1 MMKKHHNFAILFV
14 GFSLFTVIAFLRA
27 GTFAQVRPAL
37 SADVKTVKSDV
48 KTVKTVES
56 SSRFAPAAIE
66 NARLRSSM
74 KWAFGRAQ
82 TGWELYTDLIARTI
96 ETDARFDTPE
106 FAMSVSKW
114 QSRNGIAPTGI
125 IDNDTFDVMVKR
137 WQSDRLG
144 KGWAYPDESV
154 LFTAPIAAF
163 YDQTRDPE
171 LLKLDSAT
179 YIAYKKMVLAAA
191 KELKGIL
198 NVTPKGDLAP
208 DEKFFKIVS
217 AFRSR
222 EYQAVL
228 RKKEPNAG
236 RAALAMNSPH
246 SSGFALDIYVGG
258 KPVSTKDDNR
268 LIQVQTPAYKWL
280 VKNASKF
287 GFYNYFYEPW
297 HWEYVPSLQ
306 AK

>member
-14 GFSLFTVIAFLRA
+14 GFSLFAVVAFLRA
-27 GTFAQVRPAL
+27 GAFAQARPAL
-37 SADVKTVKSDV
+37 STDPSAVRSDS

-56 SSRFAPAAIE
+56 SARFAPAAME

-82 TGWELYTDLIARTI
+82 TGWEIYTDLIGKTI
-96 ETDARFDTPE
+96 DSDARFDTPE
-106 FAMSVSKW
+106 FAMAVSKW
-114 QSRNGIAPTGI
+114 QSRNGRTPNGI
-125 IDNDTFDVMVKR
+125 IDNDTFDAMKDH
-137 WQSDRLG
+137 WQSSRLG
-144 KGWAYPDESV
+144 KSWTYPDETM
-154 LFTAPIAAF
+154 LFDAPIADF

-191 KELKGIL
+191 KDLKGVL
-198 NVTPKGDLAP
+198 KVTPKGDLAP

-222 EYQAVL
+222 AYQAEL
-228 RKKEPNAG
+228 RRKEPNAG
-236 RAALAMNSPH
+236 RAALAMHSPH

-280 VKNASKF
+280 VKNANKF

-297 HWEYVPSLQ
+297 HWEYVGNV
-306 AK
+306 KR

>member
-1 MMKKHHNFAILFV
+1 VIKLVDVHKAFGPKQVLQ
-14 GFSLFTVIAFLRA
+14 GFSLDIPEGETMVVIGYS
-27 GTFAQVRPAL
+27 GTGKSVAIKHIVGL
-37 SADVKTVKSDV
+37 LEADRGEVWVDGLEVAKLK
-48 KTVKTVES
+48 
-56 SSRFAPAAIE
+56 
-66 NARLRSSM
+66 
-74 KWAFGRAQ
+74 
-82 TGWELYTDLIARTI
+82 
-96 ETDARFDTPE
+96 
-106 FAMSVSKW
+106 VS
-114 QSRNGIAPTGI
+114 
-125 IDNDTFDVMVKR
+125 
-137 WQSDRLG
+137 
-144 KGWAYPDESV
+144 
-154 LFTAPIAAF
+154 
-163 YDQTRDPE
+163 RDPE

>member
-1 MMKKHHNFAILFV
+1 MKIKPHNLAILVV
-14 GFSLFTVIAFLRA
+14 GFTVFTAIAFFRA
-27 GTFAQVRPAL
+27 GAFAQVRSVAVTD
-37 SADVKTVKSDV
+37 SKAVKTDP

-56 SSRFAPAAIE
+56 SARFAPAAME
-66 NARLRSSM
+66 NARLRTSM

-82 TGWELYTDLIARTI
+82 MGWEIYTDLIAHTVGV
-96 ETDARFDTPE
+96 DAKFDTPE
-106 FAMSVSKW
+106 FAMAVSKW
-114 QSRNGIAPTGI
+114 QTRNAIQPTGI
-125 IDNDTFDVMVKR
+125 IDNTTFDAFKNY
-137 WQSDRLG
+137 WQSQRIG
-144 KGWAYPDESV
+144 KGWTYPDETI
-154 LFTAPIAAF
+154 LFSAPLADF

-191 KELKGIL
+191 KDLKGVL
-198 NVTPKGDLAP
+198 KVTPKGDLAP
-208 DEKFFKIVS
+208 DEKFLKIVS

-222 EYQAVL
+222 EYQAEL
-228 RKKEPNAG
+228 RRKEPNAG
-236 RAALAMNSPH
+236 RAALAMHSPH
-246 SSGFALDIYVGG
+246 SSGFAVDIYVGG

-280 VKNASKF
+280 VKNAHKF